1 LQALSSDNGDRLGAP
16 MEGVGLRRFGL
27 RRFGLRRRS
36 PRQRRRPWAISAA
49 LVALLALC
57 CLGSASAAGAASPP
71 SAPCVFWGAAHSCE
85 STNPQVTLEVV
96 NERETSLCTFHE
108 TWTWGDGSAAE
119 EITLHG
125 SFEGTTQMLGA
136 HTYSHPGS
144 YTISVSGYVVS
155 EESGL
160 EYTCEAPTEEYSFT
174 LLPGSG
180 VLGSKEE
187 QPVAPIITNFT
198 QAHRKWREGK
208 KLAKIAHAQK
218 PPVGTAF
225 SFALNEQATVNLA
238 FVRQLTGRIVRGKC
252 VQGTPAVPRSSCV
265 RLQTVGSLSFT
276 GRAGVSTVSFQG
288 RLSSAKKLAPGTY
301 TLTITAT
308 NTAKQQSA
316 PRSLTFTVVR

>member
-1 LQALSSDNGDRLGAP
+1 LRALSSDNGDRLEAP
-16 MEGVGLRRFGL
+16 MKGVGLRRC
-27 RRFGLRRRS
+27 R
-36 PRQRRRPWAISAA
+36 PRHSTRERRPSRVISAAA
-49 LVALLALC
+49 LVALLALYC
-57 CLGSASAAGAASPP
+57 MGTASPAGAAPAP
-71 SAPCVFWGAAHSCE
+71 SAPCVFWGATHSCE

-119 EITLHG
+119 ETTLHG
-125 SFEGTTQMLGA
+125 SFEGTNQMLGA

-187 QPVAPIITNFT
+187 KPVAPVITNFT

-208 KLAKIAHAQK
+208 RLAKIAHAQK

-225 SFALNEQATVNLA
+225 SFALNEPATVNLGFA
-238 FVRQLTGRIVRGKC
+238 RQLTGRMVRGKC
-252 VQGTPAVPRSSCV
+252 VQGTPAVPRSSCIRV
-265 RLQTVGSLSFT
+265 QTVGALSFT

-308 NTAKQQSA
+308 NTSKQQSA